1 MSRDGYVPLATLLT
15 PEEAGMA
22 QGLLETAGIEAL
34 LEDQALSAVDPLVRL
49 AIGGTKLLVR
59 AEDANRA
66 RALLDETGVLRPASA
81 RPTEEVESR
90 RPSGRRRRQNHR
102 QRRPA
107 RSTGRGPGCCSCSP
121 CSPPPPMP
129 CSTRR
134 GGIAGRPGGPD
145 DAGRPGRPLPL
156 AHSPG
161 RLAPWPSSLHILVVH

>member
-59 AEDANRA
+59 AEDAERA

-81 RPTEEVESR
+81 RPAEEVEIPEAEWS
-90 RPSGRRRRQNHR
+90 
-102 QRRPA
+102 A
-107 RSTGRGPGCCSCSP
+107 
-121 CSPPPPMP
+121 PPPEPP
-129 CSTRR
+129 PEETGAFDWSGPRVLFVLAVFAATAYALLDEARR
-134 GGIAGRPGGPD
+134 HSWTPWGP
-145 DAGRPGRPLPL
+145 
-156 AHSPG
+156 
-161 RLAPWPSSLHILVVH
+161 